1 MKINYILPLLFITFL
16 FTGCVEKTVTIH
28 GQSTVSPE
36 FSTDSENLKSK
47 ISEIIL
53 AEDINISSG
62 NFKKSGDRAYN
73 FLTVEII
80 SADDFPG
87 GFAFSNLAE
96 EIAEVLE
103 EDIRNIDD
111 YKKVTIEIRNT
122 VEENNTTHTRTFRKE
137 IEL

>member
-1 MKINYILPLLFITFL
+1 MTIT
-16 FTGCVEKTVTIH
+16 GQNTVP
-28 GQSTVSPE
+28 PE
-36 FSTDSENLKSK
+36 FSTDRENLKSR
-47 ISEIIL
+47 ISQIIL

-62 NFKKSGDRAYN
+62 NIKKSGDKAYN

-80 SADDFPG
+80 SAEEFPSG

-122 VEENNTTHTRTFRKE
+122 LEENNTTHTRTFRKE